1 MGKERRGTEHAA
13 DQRAREGL
21 DITDFEKRGCTDVL
35 CLLLFIL
42 FWVVNFVIMMTS
54 YFSGDINSLRFGT
67 DYLGNRCGVGEYAD
81 RPKTWFPRMSAD
93 FAQVGALMES
103 TPWAAPLYG
112 LCVDE
117 CPTRVDPTTGVLHDP
132 ITDYGFAAPI
142 DSPDARAEEWE
153 VDMDTFS
160 AMNRCLPTTLTN
172 STTTALCTVPGC
184 DEAEEECVNLQVLE
198 LPSTSWVVRTRAQA
212 AKCRR
217 EVILKQG
224 STVVQANAGP
234 VWDTIIWWANLG
246 NAVLRTFNERI
257 GEIMLFGVGLSSLIC
272 AGWLLFLFFLGWL
285 AVWLTLFTVGLLL
298 LTVGLIC
305 LWKAGVGGEF
315 FESTFNDLVNRTL
328 SSQGVQEGDWAAT
341 WVERGLSVDEEHTD
355 IFYWSGLGLVA
366 GFVVYLIFICIA
378 SKQINKTID
387 LVEEATQVLHNSVGV
402 VLVPLVTVGLQ
413 FLLFCF
419 SLLSIVF
426 IWTSDEETYQ
436 AAINGLQ
443 ATYGLV
449 RTSSESFSDAFEVET
464 LVPVEFNATSL
475 LDGWSPDDVIVW
487 ESGYV
492 LVGFI
497 WTYHFIYAISIATIG
512 GCVVYYYFVDHDTA
526 GHKDARFSDNQMA
539 IPSIGMLY
547 YVCRFN
553 LGTMAFG
560 SLVLAVVD
568 VVRIFFEFLEAQT
581 NKEDQSSMMAFIL
594 KCFRCFLWCFEKSIK
609 GVSTYAYTYVIMQND
624 GFCGACIHSAGLI
637 YNHFRQIAINAVVQ
651 SVLFVMQSVS
661 IPMITTLIAYRRFQG
676 HQDDETGSLSI
687 SDPRFLEMETWNVA
701 IPTCMT
707 FVVSFVMAR
716 CFAQVYEQIITSLT
730 VCVLH
735 DEHKY
740 GGKYSTN
747 ACDGKIRNH
756 YELDGP
762 KFDPR
767 KEKELM

>member
-1 MGKERRGTEHAA
+1 M
-13 DQRAREGL
+13 
-21 DITDFEKRGCTDVL
+21 
-35 CLLLFIL
+35 
-42 FWVVNFVIMMTS
+42 
-54 YFSGDINSLRFGT
+54 
-67 DYLGNRCGVGEYAD
+67 
-81 RPKTWFPRMSAD
+81 
-93 FAQVGALMES
+93 
-103 TPWAAPLYG
+103 
-112 LCVDE
+112 
-117 CPTRVDPTTGVLHDP
+117 
-132 ITDYGFAAPI
+132 
-142 DSPDARAEEWE
+142 
-153 VDMDTFS
+153 
-160 AMNRCLPTTLTN
+160 
-172 STTTALCTVPGC
+172 
-184 DEAEEECVNLQVLE
+184 
-198 LPSTSWVVRTRAQA
+198 
-212 AKCRR
+212 
-217 EVILKQG
+217 
-224 STVVQANAGP
+224 
-234 VWDTIIWWANLG
+234 
-246 NAVLRTFNERI
+246 
-257 GEIMLFGVGLSSLIC
+257 
-272 AGWLLFLFFLGWL
+272 
-285 AVWLTLFTVGLLL
+285 
-298 LTVGLIC
+298 
-305 LWKAGVGGEF
+305 
-315 FESTFNDLVNRTL
+315 
-328 SSQGVQEGDWAAT
+328 
-341 WVERGLSVDEEHTD
+341 
-355 IFYWSGLGLVA
+355 
-366 GFVVYLIFICIA
+366 
-378 SKQINKTID
+378 
-387 LVEEATQVLHNSVGV
+387 
-402 VLVPLVTVGLQ
+402 
-413 FLLFCF
+413 
-419 SLLSIVF
+419 
-426 IWTSDEETYQ
+426 
-436 AAINGLQ
+436 
-443 ATYGLV
+443 
-449 RTSSESFSDAFEVET
+449 
-464 LVPVEFNATSL
+464 PVEFNATSL

-637 YNHFRQIAINAVVQ
+637 YNHFRQIAINSVVQ

-740 GGKYSTN
+740 GGKYSSN

>member
-1 MGKERRGTEHAA
+1 MDSFLRWWRGGSRGERRTINTTPLPQRYELYHRKRRNEGVSLIAA
-13 DQRAREGL
+13 CCIAFNLVMG
-21 DITDFEKRGCTDVL
+21 
-35 CLLLFIL
+35 
-42 FWVVNFVIMMTS
+42 
-54 YFSGDINSLRFGT
+54 SGFLA
-67 DYLGNRCGVGEYAD
+67 LPAAVARCG
-81 RPKTWFPRMSAD
+81 
-93 FAQVGALMES
+93 L
-103 TPWAAPLYG
+103 
-112 LCVDE
+112 
-117 CPTRVDPTTGVLHDP
+117 VLSP
-132 ITDYGFAAPI
+132 ITMGVVCLVMLTSLAWEAEAM
-142 DSPDARAEEWE
+142 ARAEALEAR
-153 VDMDTFS
+153 VLRGS
-160 AMNRCLPTTLTN
+160 TN
-172 STTTALCTVPGC
+172 S
-184 DEAEEECVNLQVLE
+184 
-198 LPSTSWVVRTRAQA
+198 PSLLSRVRRPS
-212 AKCRR
+212 
-217 EVILKQG
+217 L
-224 STVVQANAGP
+224 S
-234 VWDTIIWWANLG
+234 D
-246 NAVLRTFNERI
+246 RTFEVCELCRI
-257 GEIMLFGVGLSSLIC
+257 FCGKRLEMAY
-272 AGWLLFLFFLGWL
+272 AG
-285 AVWLTLFTVGLLL
+285 T
-298 LTVGLIC
+298 
-305 LWKAGVGGEF
+305 
-315 FESTFNDLVNRTL
+315 
-328 SSQGVQEGDWAAT
+328 
-341 WVERGLSVDEEHTD
+341 
-355 IFYWSGLGLVA
+355 
-366 GFVVYLIFICIA
+366 
-378 SKQINKTID
+378 
-387 LVEEATQVLHNSVGV
+387 
-402 VLVPLVTVGLQ
+402 
-413 FLLFCF
+413 FLLYYLATLWAYAVFCF

-701 IPTCMT
+701 IPTAMT